1 MKLFILY
8 NLFGYMLYKLWGLS
22 YKFKKIFAFANKY
35 LILMLE
41 FKKHLNSRKCMDYAL
56 VDLKVIV
63 SRLLSN

>member
-1 MKLFILY
+1 
-8 NLFGYMLYKLWGLS
+8 MLYKLWGLS
-22 YKFKKIFAFANKY
+22 YKFKKVFAFANKY